1 MCNNVC
7 EEITISW
14 LEHTSRF
21 SELAPAICSCDGKKL
36 PVKKKK
42 GQKKFTERKKKK
54 KMYAPV
60 NNAKQQTTAPAFK

>member
-1 MCNNVC
+1 MNNNVC
-7 EEITISW
+7 AEITISW

-42 GQKKFTERKKKK
+42 EKIPREREKKREVRSGE
-54 KMYAPV
+54 
-60 NNAKQQTTAPAFK
+60 

>member
-7 EEITISW
+7 AEITISW

-42 GQKKFTERKKKK
+42 EQKNTQREREKKRG
-54 KMYAPV
+54 
-60 NNAKQQTTAPAFK
+60 TLR

>member
-21 SELAPAICSCDGKKL
+21 SELAPAICSCDEKKL

-42 GQKKFTERKKKK
+42 GQKNTQREKK